1 MGIKGHTNNPNG
13 KPKGTKNKITYKTRE
28 LIAAFVE
35 ENFDDVMKTL
45 NILDPKDRVAAFI
58 NLMKFVVPPARDV
71 EADQDAKSAMS
82 DFISRLFQHDKEE

>member
-13 KPKGTKNKITYKTRE
+13 KPKGTKNKITYKTKE

-35 ENFDDVMKTL
+35 ENFDSVMKEFK
-45 NILDPKDRVAAFI
+45 ILDSKDKVSTFI

-82 DFISRLFQHDKEE
+82 DFISRLFQREKEE